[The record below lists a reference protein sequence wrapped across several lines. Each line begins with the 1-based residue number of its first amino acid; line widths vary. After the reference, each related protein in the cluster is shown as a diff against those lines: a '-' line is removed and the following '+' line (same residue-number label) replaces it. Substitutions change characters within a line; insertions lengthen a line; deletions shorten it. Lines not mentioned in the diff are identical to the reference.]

1 MIKNIFSKLTN
12 QKPIVYGSIY
22 LLLIPIYALV
32 YTYLPDVTLNTGN
45 HEKGFISS
53 LYFSVIT
60 ITTLGYGDILP
71 IGKTSQL
78 LTASESILGI
88 IFIGLFLNSLSH
100 QHGLKVQD
108 EEKKLQK
115 DREERESINRL
126 IAFNSLIELNIERY
140 LIYTIPITIPIL
152 NRNNTQQNNYGFTF
166 NDMQDLFKTTL
177 RLTDSHFKPAVTY
190 YFEELHNLKSLI
202 EDLLKLGYLK
212 NYSELEK
219 VCLNFIKNAK
229 ELDFSEYI
237 LKQPNTRLGDKKGS
251 EFDEDMIKS
260 HNGEV
265 KFLNSNSIN
274 AYVALYYLIKYNFD
288 FINQYRTIVSN
299 ITKSNKSLERNS

>member
-100 QHGLKVQD
+100 QHGVKVQD
-108 EEKKLQK
+108 EETKLQK

-166 NDMQDLFKTTL
+166 NDMQDLFKTGIL
-177 RLTDSHFKPAVTY
+177 KESH
-190 YFEELHNLKSLI
+190 FEELHNLKSLI

-237 LKQPNTRLGDKKGS
+237 LNQPNTRLGDKKGS